1 MSERK
6 CYIVSVIVL
15 RWRAVSCT
23 MQIAHAR
30 LFACYDSAANMF
42 CKLILLSGPAPKKR
56 RMIAGSKTGLA
67 DFCPPRRGYRILF
80 KN

>member
-23 MQIAHAR
+23 MQIAHAG
-30 LFACYDSAANMF
+30 LFTCYDSAANMF
-42 CKLILLSGPAPKKR
+42 CKLILLRGPAPKKR
-56 RMIAGSKTGLA
+56 RMIAGSKTESA
-67 DFCPPRRGYRILF
+67 DFYLPRRGYRILF
-80 KN
+80 

>member
-6 CYIVSVIVL
+6 CYIVSVTVL

-23 MQIAHAR
+23 VQIAHAW
-30 LFACYDSAANMF
+30 LFCYDSAANMF
-42 CKLILLSGPAPKKR
+42 CKLILLRGPAPKKW
-56 RMIAGSKTGLA
+56 RMIAGSKTESA
-67 DFCPPRRGYRILF
+67 DFYLPRRGYWMLF

>member
-1 MSERK
+1 
-6 CYIVSVIVL
+6 
-15 RWRAVSCT
+15 

>member
-23 MQIAHAR
+23 MQIAHGW
-30 LFACYDSAANMF
+30 LFCYDSAANMF
-42 CKLILLSGPAPKKR
+42 CKLILLRGPAPKKR
-56 RMIAGSKTGLA
+56 RMVAGSKTESA
-67 DFCPPRRGYRILF
+67 DLPRRGYWMLF